1 MFENFCCMR
10 KISKT
15 LPSPAE
21 KDTILIHIHGGGFVA
36 TSSYTH

>member
-1 MFENFCCMR
+1 MR
-10 KISKT
+10 KIYKNI
-15 LPSPAE
+15 PEPAE